1 MVAYRLVFLAGA
13 VAALPLNI
21 NLGAYSPA
29 IVVGKRGSPSHHP
42 LAPSLEAPKRCVQAS
57 LLTSGTPTGDGE
69 ISFGGNQ
76 DVSKLMTTLEGA
88 AVTAANGAAA
98 NTAAQGQAQGG
109 TGAAAGKTEG
119 AAQAPAAGQQPQAA
133 AVGQPQAA
141 SLEQNQS
148 EPAAIPATTSGSTTD
163 TTLTDQVSFDE
174 VRILTTPDMNREANQ
189 LPPPMSIGSANRCS
203 PGHGQGR
210 RGTRRCH

>member
-1 MVAYRLVFLAGA
+1 M
-13 VAALPLNI
+13 
-21 NLGAYSPA
+21 
-29 IVVGKRGSPSHHP
+29 
-42 LAPSLEAPKRCVQAS
+42 
-57 LLTSGTPTGDGE
+57 
-69 ISFGGNQ
+69 
-76 DVSKLMTTLEGA
+76 SKLMTTLEGA

-109 TGAAAGKTEG
+109 TGAAAGKTQG

-189 LPPPMSIGSANRCS
+189 LPPSMSTGSANRCS
-203 PGHGQGR
+203 PGYGQGR